1 MTVSF
6 RSNMCLNV
14 AFFTLE
20 FRDCEPEIDIQW
32 SIKWNKTSPKH
43 YDTQTCPGEF
53 PIGLLYFVL
62 IM

>member
-1 MTVSF
+1 
-6 RSNMCLNV
+6 MCLNV